1 MCAIPVENHRG
12 GPTGSELIVAGSPS
26 VAWRLPAITLSR
38 SNESKPVALDHE
50 VPSQCIKVELTAL
63 LLHDVLI
70 PLQYCTI
77 HASVGEST
85 PTVRASPNA
94 VSQPGEAAAPVAETG
109 LVTAVAG
116 GDSATAPDSPE
127 VMTTIATKTCGL
139 IPAMRSTVLRVVLPP
154 QWVARA

>member
-1 MCAIPVENHRG
+1 MEAFVQCAPSQWRTTAVVPPGAN
-12 GPTGSELIVAGSPS
+12 SLSPAAQAS
-26 VAWRLPAITLSR
+26 LGDSAIMLSR
-38 SNESKPVALDHE
+38 SNENKPVALDHE

-94 VSQPGEAAAPVAETG
+94 VSQPGVEAAAPVAETG

-116 GDSATAPDSPE
+116 GDSATAPDSPK
-127 VMTTIATKTCGL
+127 V
-139 IPAMRSTVLRVVLPP
+139 R
-154 QWVARA
+154 